1 MYVDIDVHHGDG
13 VEEAF
18 YENSRVMTLS
28 IHQYDEVE
36 KFFPGTGS
44 LDSIGE
50 NHGKYSSVNIPLRKG
65 CDDFSFILLFD
76 SIFNKCFE
84 AFRPSVIWIQCGA
97 DSLYNDIIGRFKLS
111 TKAHG
116 HAVKTVLSKK
126 VPTVLVGGGGYT
138 IENVSRCWA
147 YEASLAGN
155 VELPEKLPKSLYFYD
170 YYKLDKNL
178 HFGDGNFNLDAN
190 QPEWVP
196 NKEGHKSYINYLDKG
211 SFERV
216 QETIFKN
223 LNKLQTLSYG
233 T

>member
-1 MYVDIDVHHGDG
+1 MDIDVHHGDG

-18 YENSRVMTLS
+18 YENPRVMTLS

-44 LDSIGE
+44 IDSIGE
-50 NHGKYSSVNIPLRKG
+50 NHGLYSSVNIPLRRG
-65 CDDFSFILLFD
+65 CDDFSFILLFE

-84 AFRPSVIWIQCGA
+84 TFRPSAIWIQCGA
-97 DSLYNDIIGRFKLS
+97 DSLHNDIIGRFRLS

-116 HAVKTVLSKK
+116 RAVETVLKRK

-155 VELPEKLPKSLYFYD
+155 VELPSELPKSLYFYD
-170 YYKLDKNL
+170 YYRQDKNL
-178 HFGDGNFNLDAN
+178 HFGDQHFCYSPED
-190 QPEWVP
+190 PEWKP
-196 NKEGHKSYINYLDKG
+196 SKEGHKSYVNYLDKG
-211 SFERV
+211 GIEQI
-216 QETIFKN
+216 QEAIYRNMK
-223 LNKLQTLSYG
+223 KLSTMSYG
-233 T
+233 S